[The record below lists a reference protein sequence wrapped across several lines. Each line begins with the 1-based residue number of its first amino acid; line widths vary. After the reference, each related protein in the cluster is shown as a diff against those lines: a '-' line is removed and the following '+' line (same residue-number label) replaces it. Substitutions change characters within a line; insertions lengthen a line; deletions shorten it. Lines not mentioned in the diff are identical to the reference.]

1 MFHVTNLTTLTP
13 GSGNPR
19 DRSQP
24 QREAALVQ
32 FRENEV
38 AVLVAT
44 DAVARGIDVADV
56 THVIQ
61 FDLPI
66 SPKEFESY
74 THRIGRVVTFHVIV
88 QCFPRRFQGKRLRSP
103 WTG

>member
-1 MFHVTNLTTLTP
+1 MPGFKQTLTLENIDP
-13 GSGNPR
+13 GFSKCAFFKCNLR
-19 DRSQP
+19 RY
-24 QREAALVQ
+24 
-32 FRENEV
+32 
-38 AVLVAT
+38 

-56 THVIQ
+56 KHVIQ
-61 FDLPI
+61 FELP
-66 SPKEFESY
+66 SSLKEFESY